1 MEGRKLK
8 AILRTSF
15 MEGTA
20 MNRREAIRSLSFAS
34 GASLLA
40 STPSLVGVH
49 KSKFDAGYTQA
60 VTGPAPVKIR
70 DIKRS

>member
-1 MEGRKLK
+1 
-8 AILRTSF
+8 
-15 MEGTA
+15 